1 MHLAHPAL
9 VHFSVAFLVVGGGC
23 EAWGLVRKRESL
35 AAFGARLVIIGWLTL
50 LPAILSGY
58 IAANSL
64 DVSPAARPVLDA
76 HERNGWIVLGMFGLA
91 LFWKGWSQGRL
102 PERHLPFYALWLL
115 LSVAL
120 IVYSSLLGGEMVYQ
134 YGVGVAS

>member
-1 MHLAHPAL
+1 M
-9 VHFSVAFLVVGGGC
+9 
-23 EAWGLVRKRESL
+23 
-35 AAFGARLVIIGWLTL
+35 
-50 LPAILSGY
+50 
-58 IAANSL
+58 
-64 DVSPAARPVLDA
+64 LDA